1 MGWVRWILVILFWAG
16 VAAFLHYTLP
26 QRDIVRIT
34 DTYESRIEP
43 GENPWFWTQTSA
55 GPDGTVPPRDVFFL
69 QTVRTNG
76 SALVFRNEDTG
87 WGWPPFFKFDTA
99 TLQAEAADL
108 RSTGA
113 DPVWVAVRHYGWRI
127 ELFTI
132 YPNVLSVR
140 PVDGPDVRLIPW
152 GNIAILIGLAALFW
166 AIWVRWTRFR
176 EARIDPTLEEVGDRF
191 DDGATWMR
199 RLFRRR

>member
-140 PVDGPDVRLIPW
+140 PGAGPDVRLIPW